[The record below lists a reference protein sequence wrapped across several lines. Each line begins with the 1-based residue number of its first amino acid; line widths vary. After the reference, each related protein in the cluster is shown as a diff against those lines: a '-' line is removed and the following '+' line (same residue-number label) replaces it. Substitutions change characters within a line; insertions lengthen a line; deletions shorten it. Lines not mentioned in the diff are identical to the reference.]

1 MTTTSQFQKKP
12 DYYSTVDEC
21 RKASK
26 SKIVTNPRYSEFLQT
41 HFTAGDEDQF
51 QEYRDL
57 SNGDVCIPRISLD
70 DNKFKDIDLSNDV
83 LWVKYENL
91 NAMCVNNTFQYMFQ
105 KLKKGIFVKIQD
117 NKVKVFLPF
126 SKKGF
131 VNEWGDKIKIDPKF
145 GNMHSFITHINRMM
159 GKKYKVSVNRFPDNW
174 YANNCLVRS
183 EFPINEG
190 DTNNSEMSDMLNVL
204 CANRKI
210 PDMEFFVNRRDFP
223 VIKKNGT
230 EPYDHIFGDNHPLL
244 SHDYGKYSPIL
255 SMVTTDEYADVPIP
269 TGDDWSRIGSYE
281 GKFFGD
287 DCKLFPTI
295 DLFNIEWKNKKPTAV
310 FRGASTGCGVNID
323 TNVRLKLA
331 YISATTLPDEKGSL
345 LDAGISKWNVRPRKL
360 NGEKYLQT
368 IDVPDMNK
376 KGVVLASFLTPLQQS
391 GYKYLVHIDGHVSAF
406 RLSLEMSMG
415 CCILLADSKYRL
427 WFRSMM
433 KPMVDY
439 VPVKA
444 DLSDLLNKIKWCR
457 ANDKKCEIIAKNAR
471 KFYVKYLQK
480 DGMLDYLQKIIIDLK
495 NQAGVY
501 LYNTETPLQSQIKME
516 RDLDLYYPTTEKK
529 IANIGKIPRQAR
541 SYGILKGMEWIIN
554 LVNKESKFTDVAKK
568 EELVFSNKAKTVMVQ
583 KYTLAG
589 FSFIIKATTDMMKQK
604 ENIHEAFIGTKVIN
618 EIVKYIP
625 NFAYVFGK
633 FNGPTENIVIMEHIF
648 GQTFDK
654 WLQSDKF
661 NMQDYIFILIQLA
674 MALEVAQSVGGF
686 VHYDLAPW
694 NIMIQEIP
702 NPISFDYML
711 DGTNVFRVTTKII
724 PVIID
729 YGKSHVI
736 YKNNHHGYINM
747 YRMSTIQDII
757 SVLLS
762 SLNIVTQFNLSKK
775 DVSDVIKLANFLS
788 GTGYRQKPFKLA
800 GPNGVSDVQFFIS
813 RARKYAELISSDKH
827 ELEQKTPWDFVKYI
841 MKNFTYKFTYEK
853 IDSPV
858 FRINRGNPR
867 QVFEYVLSSTPEEKT
882 KTFLDVFDRVI
893 ACDFPEP
900 VNMFF
905 SYYAAQ
911 SLEESVTSVYTLM
924 TQYLKAEKL
933 GEVGSK
939 RYKKAIKKIKNVY
952 SEKLKKDVDK
962 KVDYELSQK
971 FGKLEVASYTEET
984 FSIPDVIL
992 NLLHKY
998 DKKDDDL
1005 SDYKYIIEQ
1014 VFLNQGM
1021 FKMSDEHRE
1030 YYLENF
1036 SSLLEVNSVNM
1047 KTDCANVHT
1056 LHNVARDIYSHDK
1069 EILDKKLLKSKL
1081 KKYNCVAAEKQM
1093 AIYNKIDEYFK
1104 GEKSESSSEKQ
1115 EQSESSSEEE
1125 EEQKQSESSSEE
1137 EEQKQ
1142 SESSSEEEEEQKQ
1155 SESSS
1160 EEEKEKSESESESS
1174 SEEEEEEKLE
1184 SSSKEEEEVHET
1196 DSITITFGD
1205 QAENH
1210 AGMQKIGTAKE
1221 NGFTI
1226 DELKSIKKK
1235 MEKNGLK
1242 CEMVNLNDAL
1252 DGKMKQDS
1260 EDAAVLIIRGLMNS
1274 GGMSA
1279 DILFHELKTVHW
1291 DTFLVSTRTTEIQ
1304 RKHARANLCFSGA
1317 WDIPGYTKTEF
1328 ELHKDSKY
1336 WQNENLAKL
1345 YQAQQEYREELG
1357 DRKAKLTKKE
1367 IHSGKGTVI
1376 KWETFSMI
1384 KKFKEYIQKNFGE
1397 TAQNLVAEGNSYVNL
1412 KKCYIGPHGD
1422 SERVIVIAIR
1432 LGKTFPMFFHWYH
1445 KSKPIGKLITLPI
1458 LNHGDVYI
1466 MSEKAVGKEW
1476 KSSSKITLRHSAGCV
1491 ANKTEFKK

>member
-26 SKIVTNPRYSEFLQT
+26 SKIVTNPRYSEFQQT

-51 QEYRDL
+51 QEYRGIS

-70 DNKFKDIDLSNDV
+70 DNKFKDIELSDV
-83 LWVKYENL
+83 LWPKYQNL
-91 NAMCVNNTFQYMFQ
+91 NATCVNNTFQYMFQ

-145 GNMHSFITHINRMM
+145 GDMHSFMTYINRMM

-204 CANRKI
+204 CVNRKI

-230 EPYDHIFGDNHPLL
+230 EPYDHMFGDNYPLV
-244 SHDYGKYSPIL
+244 SHNYEQYSPIL

-269 TGDDWSRIGSYE
+269 TGDDWSRIGSYD
-281 GKFFGD
+281 GKFFD
-287 DCKLFPTI
+287 DCKLFPPVNF
-295 DLFNIEWKNKKPTAV
+295 FNTEWKNKKPTAI

-331 YISATTLPDEKGSL
+331 YISATTPPDEQGPL

-376 KGVVLASFLTPLQQS
+376 KGIVLASFLTPLQQS
-391 GYKYLVHIDGHVSAF
+391 GYKYIVHVDGHVSAF

-415 CCILLADSKYRL
+415 CCILIANSKYRL

-444 DLSDLLNKIKWCR
+444 DLSDLLDKIRWCR
-457 ANDKKCEIIAKNAR
+457 QNDKKCEVIAKNAM

-501 LYNTETPLQSQIKME
+501 LYNTETPLQRQIKME
-516 RDLDLYYPTTEKK
+516 SDLDLYYPTTEKK
-529 IANIGKIPRQAR
+529 IVNIGKIPPRQGR
-541 SYGILKGMEWIIN
+541 SYGILKGMEWVIN

-568 EELVFSNKAKTVMVQ
+568 GELVFLNKAKTVIVQ

-589 FSFIIKATTDMMKQK
+589 FSFIIKATTDIMKQK

-633 FNGPTENIVIMEHIF
+633 FDGLTDNIVIMEYIF

-654 WLQSDKF
+654 WLQSNKF

-702 NPISFDYML
+702 NAISFDYML

-747 YRMSTIQDII
+747 YKMSTIQDII

-762 SLNIVTQFNLSKK
+762 SLNIVTQFKLSKQ

-788 GTGYRQKPFKLA
+788 GTGYKQKPFKLA

-813 RARKYAELISSDKH
+813 RARKYAELISSNKH

-841 MKNFTYKFTYEK
+841 MNNFTYKFTYEK
-853 IDSPV
+853 IDFPV

-867 QVFEYVLSSTPEEKT
+867 QVFEYVLSSTPKEKT
-882 KTFLDVFDRVI
+882 NTFLDVFNRVI
-893 ACDFPEP
+893 ECEFPKP
-900 VNMFF
+900 INMFF
-905 SYYAAQ
+905 LYYATQ

-924 TQYLKAEKL
+924 ITHEEKL
-933 GEVGSK
+933 DEVTSNL
-939 RYKKAIKKIKNVY
+939 YKKAIKKIRNVY
-952 SEKLKKDVDK
+952 SEELKKDVNV
-962 KVDYELSQK
+962 KVEYELSK
-971 FGKLEVASYTEET
+971 FGKLEVALYTEET
-984 FSIPDVIL
+984 FLIPDVIL
-992 NLLHKY
+992 NLLYKY
-998 DKKDDDL
+998 DKKDYKDL

-1014 VFLNQGM
+1014 VLLNQGM

-1036 SSLLEVNSVNM
+1036 ASLLKVNSVNM

-1056 LHNVARDIYSHDK
+1056 LHHVARDIYSHDK
-1069 EILDKKLLKSKL
+1069 EMLDKKLLKNKL
-1081 KKYNCVAAEKQM
+1081 KFKKYNCSAVEEQM
-1093 AIYNKIDEYFK
+1093 ATYNKIDEYFK
-1104 GEKSESSSEKQ
+1104 GESSSEEEK
-1115 EQSESSSEEE
+1115 SESSSEEE
-1125 EEQKQSESSSEE
+1125 QEKLESSSEE
-1137 EEQKQ
+1137 E
-1142 SESSSEEEEEQKQ
+1142 
-1155 SESSS
+1155 
-1160 EEEKEKSESESESS
+1160 
-1174 SEEEEEEKLE
+1174 
-1184 SSSKEEEEVHET
+1184 
-1196 DSITITFGD
+1196 
-1205 QAENH
+1205 
-1210 AGMQKIGTAKE
+1210 
-1221 NGFTI
+1221 
-1226 DELKSIKKK
+1226 
-1235 MEKNGLK
+1235 
-1242 CEMVNLNDAL
+1242 
-1252 DGKMKQDS
+1252 
-1260 EDAAVLIIRGLMNS
+1260 
-1274 GGMSA
+1274 
-1279 DILFHELKTVHW
+1279 
-1291 DTFLVSTRTTEIQ
+1291 
-1304 RKHARANLCFSGA
+1304 
-1317 WDIPGYTKTEF
+1317 
-1328 ELHKDSKY
+1328 
-1336 WQNENLAKL
+1336 
-1345 YQAQQEYREELG
+1345 
-1357 DRKAKLTKKE
+1357 
-1367 IHSGKGTVI
+1367 
-1376 KWETFSMI
+1376 
-1384 KKFKEYIQKNFGE
+1384 
-1397 TAQNLVAEGNSYVNL
+1397 
-1412 KKCYIGPHGD
+1412 
-1422 SERVIVIAIR
+1422 
-1432 LGKTFPMFFHWYH
+1432 
-1445 KSKPIGKLITLPI
+1445 
-1458 LNHGDVYI
+1458 
-1466 MSEKAVGKEW
+1466 
-1476 KSSSKITLRHSAGCV
+1476 
-1491 ANKTEFKK
+1491 